1 MHEKCP
7 DRSRRTVST
16 GRVVSSR
23 NSESGSRWISAL
35 LAALLLSGCATQR
48 FESLP
53 PPEPEFALAARPS
66 DPLAPVE
73 AGITAKHGNGV
84 SGFELLDS
92 NEDGL
97 RWRLAL
103 IDTARRSI
111 DLQYY
116 LWYAD
121 SSGLLMIERLLDAA
135 DRGVRVRLLVDDIS
149 ALLHDAS
156 TVKLRDHG
164 VALLDSHP
172 NIELRLFNPW
182 SRRGLAGRAGEALT
196 DMKRLNQRM
205 HHKVLIADN
214 RAAVIGGR
222 NIGDE
227 YLGLN
232 QDFNFHDLDVIGIG
246 PIAREASDVF
256 DAFWNSDWVLPAAAL
271 ALQPSP
277 EAVAEGRSALRA
289 RLRERPSLERFE
301 LEPRDWSAEF
311 EALAGRLH
319 AGSGEMLTDVPA
331 AGEIAHEML
340 ASIYQLLRGARSEVL
355 IINAYIIPGDT
366 AIETFRRLTGDG
378 VTIRI
383 LTNSLA
389 SHDVPAVNSHYKQR
403 RRDLLEAGVQ
413 LFEMRHDAA
422 IQPIVSDT
430 APVRAKFMG
439 LHSKAMVIDRER
451 AYVGSMNF
459 DPRSVAI
466 NTEMGVVVE
475 GPGLAGELAGL
486 IERDMQPAN
495 SWQVVLDDSG
505 KLRWVSGDEVL
516 TRQPAR
522 SWWQRVQDVFFMM
535 FPKELY

>member
-1 MHEKCP
+1 MNEVAP
-7 DRSRRTVST
+7 DRSRGKLT
-16 GRVVSSR
+16 GRVARLRIPAFSSR
-23 NSESGSRWISAL
+23 WLPGL
-35 LAALLLSGCATQR
+35 LAVVLLSGCAAQR
-48 FESLP
+48 FGSVP
-53 PPEPEFALAARPS
+53 PPEPAFALAAQPS
-66 DPLAPVE
+66 DRLAPVE
-73 AGITAKHGNGV
+73 AGLTAQYGDGV

-103 IDTARRSI
+103 VDSARRSI

-164 VALLDSHP
+164 AALLDSHP

-182 SRRGLAGRAGEALT
+182 SRRGLASRAGEALT

-227 YLGLN
+227 YFGLN

-246 PIAREASDVF
+246 PIAREASQVF
-256 DAFWNSDWVLPAAAL
+256 DAFWNSDWVLPASAL
-271 ALQPSP
+271 AVRPNPQ
-277 EAVAEGRSALRA
+277 AVAEARSTLQA
-289 RLRERPSLERFE
+289 RLRGRRALERFE
-301 LEPRDWSAEF
+301 LEPRDWSADF

-319 AGSGEMLTDVPA
+319 AGSSEMLTDVPA

-340 ASIYQLLRGARSEVL
+340 ASIYQLLLGARHEVL

-366 AIETFRRLTGDG
+366 AIETFRRLTGNG

-403 RRDLLEAGVQ
+403 RRDLLAAGVQ

-422 IQPIVSDT
+422 IQSIVSDT
-430 APVRAKFMG
+430 PPVRAEFMG

-466 NTEMGVVVE
+466 NTEMGVVVQ
-475 GPGLAGELAGL
+475 GPGLAGELAEL

-495 SWQVVLDDSG
+495 SWEVVLDDSG

-535 FPKELY
+535 FPKEL

>member
-1 MHEKCP
+1 MHEDSP
-7 DRSRRTVST
+7 DRSCLTAPI
-16 GRVVSSR
+16 GRAEPSR
-23 NSESGSRWISAL
+23 GSALSAHWFCAL
-35 LAALLLSGCATQR
+35 LAVALLSGCATQR
-48 FESLP
+48 FESAP
-53 PPEPEFALAARPS
+53 SPEPAFALAAQPS
-66 DPLAPVE
+66 DRLAPVE
-73 AGITAKHGNGV
+73 AAITAQHGAGV

-103 IDTARRSI
+103 VDSAQRSI

-121 SSGLLMIERLLDAA
+121 SSGLLLTKRLLDTA
-135 DRGVRVRLLVDDIS
+135 DRGVRIRLLVDDIT
-149 ALLHDAS
+149 ALLQDAT

-164 VALLDSHP
+164 AALLDSHP

-182 SRRGLAGRAGEALT
+182 SRRGLASRAGEAAT
-196 DMKRLNQRM
+196 DMQRLNQRM

-214 RAAVIGGR
+214 RAAIIGGR

-227 YLGLN
+227 YFGLN
-232 QDFNFHDLDVIGIG
+232 EDFNFHDLDVIGIG
-246 PIAREASDVF
+246 PIAREASAVF
-256 DAFWNSDWVLPAAAL
+256 DAFWNSEWVLPASAL
-271 ALQPSP
+271 AVEPTP
-277 EAVAEGRSALRA
+277 EAAAEARSALLA
-289 RLRERPSLERFE
+289 GLLGRPPLQRFE

-311 EALAGRLH
+311 EELSGRLH
-319 AGSGEMLTDVPA
+319 AGRGEMLTDVPA

-340 ASIYQLLRGARSEVL
+340 ASIYQLLLGARREVL

-366 AIETFRRLTGDG
+366 AIETLRRLSGDG

-389 SHDVPAVNSHYKQR
+389 SHDVPAVNSHYKQSR
-403 RRDLLEAGVQ
+403 RALLEAGVQ

-422 IQPIVSDT
+422 IQSAVSDT

-439 LHSKAMVIDRER
+439 LHSKAMVIDRAR
-451 AYVGSMNF
+451 AYIGSMNF
-459 DPRSVAI
+459 DPRSAAI

-475 GPGLAGELAGL
+475 GPGLAGELATL
-486 IERDMQPAN
+486 IERDMQSEN
-495 SWQVVLDDSG
+495 SWQVVLNDSG

>member
-1 MHEKCP
+1 MLEEGP
-7 DRSRRTVST
+7 VRSRLTA
-16 GRVVSSR
+16 SSA
-23 NSESGSRWISAL
+23 RWSCAFLVTAL
-35 LAALLLSGCATQR
+35 LCGCAAQR
-48 FESLP
+48 FESVP
-53 PPEPEFALAARPS
+53 SPEPAFALAAQPS
-66 DPLAPVE
+66 DRLAPVE
-73 AGITAKHGNGV
+73 AVITEEHGAGV

-121 SSGLLMIERLLDAA
+121 SSGMLMTRRLLDAA

-149 ALLHDAS
+149 ALLHDAT

-164 VALLDSHP
+164 AALLDSHP

-182 SRRGLAGRAGEALT
+182 SRRGLASRAGEAISE
-196 DMKRLNQRM
+196 MKRLNQRM
-205 HHKVLIADN
+205 HHKVLVADN
-214 RAAVIGGR
+214 RAAIIGGR

-227 YLGLN
+227 YFGLN
-232 QDFNFHDLDVIGIG
+232 QDFNFHDLDVLGIG
-246 PIAREASDVF
+246 PTARDASEVF
-256 DAFWNSDWVLPAAAL
+256 DAFWNSDWVLPASAL
-271 ALQPSP
+271 AVEPSP
-277 EAVAEGRSALRA
+277 EAAAEARSALEA
-289 RLRERPSLERFE
+289 GLRDRHSLERFE
-301 LEPRDWSAEF
+301 VGPRDWSADF
-311 EALAGRLH
+311 EALAGRLQ
-319 AGSGEMLTDVPA
+319 AGRAEMLTDVPA

-340 ASIYQLLRGARSEVL
+340 ASIYQLLLGAREEVL

-366 AIETFRRLTGDG
+366 AIETLKRLTGSG

-422 IQPIVSDT
+422 IQPAVSDT

-439 LHSKAMVIDRER
+439 LHSKAMVIDRSR

-459 DPRSVAI
+459 DPRSAAI

-475 GPGLAGELAGL
+475 GPGLAGGLAEL

-495 SWQVVLDDSG
+495 SWEVVLDDSG
-505 KLRWVSGDEVL
+505 KLRWVAGEEVL

-522 SWWQRVQDVFFMM
+522 SWWQRVQDVFFML